1 MKMIKAFALNERG
14 KIELTLGELQ
24 KLLEEAEAEGRRLAG
39 QPSIVY
45 RECPIQ
51 TIPVVKR
58 TEIGDPLPRWQQG
71 TCQATATG
79 TVSKTEETAREKFD
93 REFNEG
99 VMRGTLLYSEAKGK

>member
-1 MKMIKAFALNERG
+1 MIKVFAFNKNG
-14 KIELTLGELQ
+14 KIELTLEELQ

-58 TEIGDPLPRWQQG
+58 VEIGDTPPFTSPF
-71 TCQATATG
+71 TCQTG
-79 TVSKTEETAREKFD
+79 TETE
-93 REFNEG
+93 NE
-99 VMRGTLLYSEAKGK
+99 RKNTTTLQYGDIPNHRQMG